1 MRASRD
7 ESDRLRIFDIMD
19 GERLFTGPPV
29 DKKALYGE
37 IKLPEE
43 DEAEEVVKKPPQV
56 GAKDEQNSQKQKNAK

>member
-19 GERLFTGPPV
+19 GEKLFTGPPV

-37 IKLPEE
+37 ISLPEE
-43 DEAEEVVKKPPQV
+43 DEEEEVVKKPPQV
-56 GAKDEQNSQKQKNAK
+56 SAKD

>member
-1 MRASRD
+1 
-7 ESDRLRIFDIMD
+7 MD

-43 DEAEEVVKKPPQV
+43 DEAEEVVKKPPQA
-56 GAKDEQNSQKQKNAK
+56 GAKDEQNSLKQKNAK